1 MDKIYIKKITK
12 TIIILFIIGSIY
24 YIFYTATGIG
34 IPCAF
39 RRLTGLKC
47 PGCGVTHM
55 VVHLSQFE
63 FSEAYRDN
71 QFLFLTWPFIVGEL
85 IYTTVL
91 TARHKPMPRINLIL
105 LILYIVILLI
115 FGVIRNLFL

>member
-1 MDKIYIKKITK
+1 MDKTYLKKTTK

-24 YIFYTATGIG
+24 YIIYTATGIG
-34 IPCAF
+34 IPCVF
-39 RRLTGLKC
+39 RQLTGLKC

-55 VVHLSQFE
+55 IAHLSQFE
-63 FSEAYRDN
+63 ITAAYEDN

-91 TARHKPMPRINLIL
+91 TARHKPMPRINQIL
-105 LILYIVILLI
+105 LLIYIVVLLI
-115 FGVIRNLFL
+115 FAIIRNL